1 MAKFAWF
8 KSFKKDPCFDRVKNI
23 GLYLHKGFVELSG
36 LRALDYIRKKHTLE
50 ENFIKLGLDIIK
62 SKNELKVNNIKDI
75 L

>member
-36 LRALDYIRKKHTLE
+36 LRAHDYISKKTYFRKKLHK
-50 ENFIKLGLDIIK
+50 ISI
-62 SKNELKVNNIKDI
+62 LK
-75 L
+75 